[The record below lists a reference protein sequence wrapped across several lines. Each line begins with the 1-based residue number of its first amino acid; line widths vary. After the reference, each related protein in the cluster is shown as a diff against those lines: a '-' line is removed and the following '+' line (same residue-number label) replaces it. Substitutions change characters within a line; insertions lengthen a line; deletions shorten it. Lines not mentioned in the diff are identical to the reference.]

1 MQAERLKI
9 LAEFYQQ
16 EPQDP
21 FNCYALAMEYL
32 RTDAGEAL
40 IYLEK
45 LLESHPDYLPTYY
58 KAAEILIENGDT
70 TRALLLY
77 EKGLALAKTQTN
89 TKIFLE
95 LQRAQRSLLDDLA
108 ED

>member
-32 RTDAGEAL
+32 RTDAGQAL

-58 KAAEILIENGDT
+58 KAAELLVDRGDYQL
-70 TRALLLY
+70 AQDVY

>member
-9 LAEFYQQ
+9 LVEFYQQ

-32 RTDAGEAL
+32 RTDSGQAL
-40 IYLEK
+40 NYLEK
-45 LLESHPDYLPTYY
+45 LLNTHPQYLPTYY
-58 KAAEILIENGDT
+58 KAAEILAQNGDT
-70 TRALLLY
+70 TQALLRY
-77 EKGLALAKTQTN
+77 EQGLALAKAQNN